1 MNFDNNFYRMKT
13 EYFSKYLV
21 ITYTFNNG
29 TVIIENILADKCSI
43 SRIAQLIFLCD
54 KYIK

>member
-1 MNFDNNFYRMKT
+1 MNFDNNFYKMKT

-29 TVIIENILADKCSI
+29 TVIIE
-43 SRIAQLIFLCD
+43 
-54 KYIK
+54 KYPRG